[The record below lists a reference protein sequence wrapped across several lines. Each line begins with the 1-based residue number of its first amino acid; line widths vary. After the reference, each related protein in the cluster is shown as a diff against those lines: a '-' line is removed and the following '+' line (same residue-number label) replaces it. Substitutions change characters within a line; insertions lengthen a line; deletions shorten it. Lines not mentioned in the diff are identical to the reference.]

1 MPSGGRATLCGPM
14 YIVNVICSDE
24 DCAEEIEAVVETIEE
39 VDDIVCE
46 CSYGTV
52 LLSVADLDTGAQVIK
67 LRPRGSA
74 RRSLAA

>member
-1 MPSGGRATLCGPM
+1 MF
-14 YIVNVICSDE
+14 IVNVICSDE

-46 CSYGTV
+46 CHCGTV
-52 LLSVADLDTGAQVIK
+52 LLSVADLDTGAQVIQ

-74 RRSLAA
+74 SRIAA